1 MKISYNWLKE
11 YVDIAISPAAVS
23 DLLTNIGLE
32 VEGETI
38 FERVRGGLRGLVVG
52 EVLTCE
58 RHPNADKLSLTT
70 VSVGAAEALQIVCG
84 APNVAAGQKV
94 VVATEGTQLYP
105 ADGEPFV
112 IKKGKIRG
120 EASMGMICAE
130 DEIGMGES
138 HAGII
143 VLPADAPVGQPYADY
158 VGLSSDIVWDIN
170 LTPNRADA
178 TNHIGVAFD
187 LAAAMQIQQA
197 QKPNFRRPAVV
208 DFGKIAKATALPID
222 VQIIDNEGCSR
233 YTGLVMSGVK
243 VGASPAWLQERLKA
257 IGINPTNN
265 IVDITNFVLHETG
278 QPLHAFDY
286 AQISGAK
293 VQVQTLA
300 EGTAFTTLDG
310 TERKLNAADLMI
322 CDGNGAP
329 LCIAGVFGGKNSGV
343 SEETTTIF
351 LESAFFQPTQ
361 VRRTSLRHQLRTDAA
376 TRFEKTTD
384 INQTLY
390 ALQRAALLI
399 AEIAGG
405 QVASNIVDIYPK
417 VVDNPTVQLSYKNI
431 SRLLGV
437 QIPAAEVQ
445 QILVALEMRI
455 LHENSEGVLIS
466 VPTNKVDVSRE
477 ADVIEEI
484 LRIYGYNRIESPTT
498 VSSVLAFSTRPNS
511 PKVKNLVADALSA
524 RGFAEMMATSMTKSS
539 YFANTALA
547 EKLVFV
553 NNTSNQHLDVM
564 RPTMI
569 YSGLE
574 AIAHNQNRQNPNLKL
589 YEFGKTYTQ
598 FSQNEKLQYQE
609 EQHLSVFMTGDFA
622 PQSWLQTQAAPTN
635 FYHLKNTTEFI
646 LQRLGL
652 NPQDLQAHIIAQGDE
667 NATFAYGLSLQRG
680 KQIVAQFGRLQP
692 ALSQALSIRQAVFF
706 ADIHWDTV
714 LKMIEK
720 NKIQYQALPKYPA
733 VRRDLAIVLDSH
745 TPFAKV
751 AEIAQKQAKKLLK
764 DISLFD
770 VFEDKEKV
778 GEGKKSYAVSFLFQ
792 DNEKTLRD
800 QDIEK
805 IIGDIINALDKQL
818 QANIRK

>member
-38 FERVRGGLRGLVVG
+38 FERVRGGLRGLVIG

-70 VSVGAAEALQIVCG
+70 VSVGGAEALQIVCG

-143 VLPADAPVGQPYADY
+143 VLPADAPVGQPYAEY
-158 VGLSSDIVWDIN
+158 VGLSSDVVWDIN

-208 DFGKIAKATALPID
+208 DFGKIAKATPLPID

-243 VGASPAWLQERLKA
+243 VGAAPAWLQERLKA

-343 SEETTTIF
+343 SEQTTTIF

-417 VVDNPTVQLSYKNI
+417 IVDNPTVQLSYKNI

-437 QIPAAEVQ
+437 QIPASEVQ

-455 LHENSEGVLIS
+455 LHENSEGVLVS

-574 AIAHNQNRQNPNLKL
+574 AIAHNQNRQNPSLKL
-589 YEFGKTYTQ
+589 YEFGKTYAQ
-598 FSQNEKLQYQE
+598 FSQNEQLQYQE

-667 NATFAYGLSLQRG
+667 NTTFAYGLSLQRG

-720 NKIQYQALPKYPA
+720 NKIQYQPLPKYPA

-805 IIGDIINALDKQL
+805 IINDIINALDKQL